1 MPAGDVVMELLG
13 AIFRLVRLFPLFFR
27 LRAEKVPDHD
37 DAEDHKDHLKN
48 IHGPD
53 ISIAA
58 GTNATSAPVSAA
70 KTSRAKSDEAE
81 EIISA
86 LREHNGS
93 RKETAAALHIDTST
107 LWRKMK
113 KYGINS

>member
-1 MPAGDVVMELLG
+1 ME
-13 AIFRLVRLFPLFFR
+13 
-27 LRAEKVPDHD
+27 
-37 DAEDHKDHLKN
+37 
-48 IHGPD
+48 D
-53 ISIAA
+53 ISIAS
-58 GTNATSAPVSAA
+58 GTNATSTSVSAT
-70 KTSRAKSDEAE
+70 KTFYAKSDEAE

-113 KYGINS
+113 KYGITS